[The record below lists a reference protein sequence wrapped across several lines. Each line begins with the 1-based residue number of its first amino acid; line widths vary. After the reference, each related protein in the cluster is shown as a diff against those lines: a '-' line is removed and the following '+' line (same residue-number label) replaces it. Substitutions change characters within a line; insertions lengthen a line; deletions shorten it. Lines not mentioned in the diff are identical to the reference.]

1 MSFTSITN
9 ILSKSINQKSGLKK
23 QITAALVCDEF
34 DKTIIKIW
42 GTKIKDQARA
52 IYYKDNILTIASLSS
67 VVAQEI
73 KLNEQKILEELNKN
87 FNNKIEKI
95 RYLT

>member
-9 ILSKSINQKSGLKK
+9 ILSKNINQKSGLKK
-23 QITAALVCDEF
+23 QIIAALVCDEF
-34 DKTIIKIW
+34 DKIIIEIW
-42 GTKIKDQARA
+42 GEKIRDQVRA
-52 IYYKDNILTIASLSS
+52 IYYKNNILTIASLSS

-73 KLNEQKILEELNKN
+73 KLNEQNILEKLNKK
-87 FNNKIEKI
+87 FDKIVEQI